1 MGAFEALPGP
11 VGAYR
16 PRRTAA
22 SSDLYAMTDT
32 VFNTDYTNPVGGVAS
47 IVLYTETDHR
57 MTYAVNGADRVAI
70 LRTGYGAAGQKR
82 AFEMECVVKPA
93 QTIRIGFRNGV
104 APPATD
110 VQIGSVAGEV
120 CYNATGTK
128 DVGGVNSAYGATW
141 GAGDKIT
148 GIYDVTAGTI
158 EFWLNGVSQ
167 GIAATGITGSKWP
180 GCQSGGNT
188 TASVRVSTASSYTL
202 TGGFLF
208 WL

>member
-47 IVLYTETDHR
+47 IITYSETDHR
-57 MTYAVNGADRVAI
+57 MTNAVNGADRTAI
-70 LRTGYGAAGQKR
+70 LRTGYGATGQKR
-82 AFEMECVVKPA
+82 AFEIECVVKA
-93 QTIRIGFRNGV
+93 EQVMVIGFRNGAV
-104 APPATD
+104 PPATD
-110 VQIGSVAGEV
+110 ANPGSVAGEV
-120 CYNATGTK
+120 AYDSNGDK
-128 DVGGVNSAYGATW
+128 RVGGVTSSYGASW
-141 GAGDKIT
+141 GAGAKIT
-148 GIYDVTAGTI
+148 GLYDYDAGTI
-158 EFWLNGVSQ
+158 EFWLNGASQ
-167 GIAATGITGSKWP
+167 GIAATGITGSKYP
-180 GCQSGGNT
+180 ACYSNGNT
-188 TASVRVSTASSYTL
+188 TASARVSTASSYTL